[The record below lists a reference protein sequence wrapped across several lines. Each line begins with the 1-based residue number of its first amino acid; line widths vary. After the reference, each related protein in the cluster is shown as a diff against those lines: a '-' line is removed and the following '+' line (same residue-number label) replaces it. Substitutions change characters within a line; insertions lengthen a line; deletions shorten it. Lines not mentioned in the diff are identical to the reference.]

1 MASSVETRN
10 RYEEILEAAR
20 TQDRSNQAATMVVLS
35 HIQQMTLLMIK
46 KGLTF
51 YCDQDT
57 YKSRTKFLDKVISL
71 NKLDIRFP
79 AIIRN
84 FLLDGC
90 GLFYFRP
97 DAKLKYQIYFFNKN
111 QYRVYHDV
119 NGAIEEVVILYN
131 YKVRNANLGLPSD
144 TYGQNKRYVRL
155 AITAE
160 EINEYES
167 DSELSFEL
175 EPGGLITPAKKST
188 NSLGFVPAVE
198 VLNKPNAS
206 GTDGEGEFDPFME
219 QIVLQDQIIRNI
231 AKNVEFFG
239 NPTLISSRPRSD
251 LVEANDQGS
260 NFRPTISSQSGF
272 AGRDTPST
280 RVSEPFSSGMGGGLR
295 VPRIIANV
303 EPSDRVGYM
312 TPDPVS
318 GDMNRYA
325 LLLREEIRTALG
337 GVDEIS
343 ISAGATATEI
353 KGLMGRAQATAL
365 RKNKGFLTYGF
376 CRLLEMMLYHQE
388 VIFRESFIAASGMK
402 MPSMPKEQTPENLV
416 KYTESL
422 QRFEQKVDVAM
433 REALANNKV
442 PPGVV
447 GLPEDGDRDVTYR
460 FQGDVYEDTAYDIN
474 QKSIVVRNLQELG
487 VDSVEAL
494 KFLFPE
500 KTDNERAEMLQGFPF
515 RMVQQTQSAM
525 QQFLVLLNQMLQS
538 PHPLAPDQPLAAD
551 PRLNITPLLY
561 RTFDHLAEELTYSG
575 SYEPADPSFDPQ
587 PGLPGGND
595 TPGNTGSG
603 NNILP
608 AVGSTRSSTYPGG
621 SFGTYSP
628 VATAGD
634 SGYGPFYQRPV
645 QPVNVAVL
653 PEQSVGSSDGFA
665 GTGNQ
670 QPAIAIPQPDST
682 VSVPGTTYGPNTQQ
696 SAYTGPALGLSTAT
710 AGSSDVQY
718 QRLTDPN
725 WLSGF
730 LPGQGSRS
738 QQRSKRRN
746 QRGR

>member
-1 MASSVETRN
+1 
-10 RYEEILEAAR
+10 
-20 TQDRSNQAATMVVLS
+20 MVVLS
-35 HIQQMTLLMIK
+35 HIQQMILYMVK

-51 YCDQDT
+51 YCEQDT
-57 YKSRTKFLDKVISL
+57 FKSRSRFLEDLIAL
-71 NKLDIRFP
+71 NRLDIRFP
-79 AIIRN
+79 SIIRN
-84 FLLDGC
+84 FLIDGC

-97 DAKLKYQIYFFNKN
+97 DEKLKYQIYFFNKN

-119 NGAIEEVVILYN
+119 NGSVEEVVILYSYRVKN
-131 YKVRNANLGLPSD
+131 NNLGLPST

-160 EINEYES
+160 EIKESES

-175 EPGGLITPAKKST
+175 DPGSVLSPIKSRPNT
-188 NSLGFVPAVE
+188 LGFVPAVE

-206 GTDGEGEFDPFME
+206 GTEGEGEFDPFME
-219 QIVLQDQIIRNI
+219 QIVLHDQIIRNV
-231 AKNVEFFG
+231 AKNIEFFG

-251 LVEANDQGS
+251 LVEANDAQ
-260 NFRPTISSQSGF
+260 NTFRPTISSQSGF
-272 AGRDTPST
+272 AGQTTPST
-280 RVSEPFSSGMGGGLR
+280 RVSEPFGTAMGSGLR
-295 VPRIIANV
+295 VPRIIANI

-353 KGLMGRAQATAL
+353 KGLTGRAQATAL
-365 RKNKGFLTYGF
+365 RKNKSFLTYGF
-376 CRLLEMMLYHQE
+376 CRLLEMILYHQE
-388 VIFRESFIAASGMK
+388 EIFRESFIVASGMK
-402 MPSMPKEQTPENLV
+402 VPTPPKEETPENLE
-416 KYTESL
+416 KYQASL
-422 QRFEQKVDVAM
+422 SRFDRKVD
-433 REALANNKV
+433 EAIRTAIEKGKV
-442 PPGVV
+442 PNGVV
-447 GLPEDGDRDVTYR
+447 GLPEDGDREVTYR

-515 RMVQQTQSAM
+515 RMVQQTQAAM
-525 QQFLVLLNQMLQS
+525 QQFLVLLSQMLQS

-575 SYEPADPSFDPQ
+575 SYEPADPSFDPE
-587 PGLPGGND
+587 PGLPGGSPDGNLR
-595 TPGNTGSG
+595 PGLNRLSPMGAPT
-603 NNILP
+603 
-608 AVGSTRSSTYPGG
+608 SSYPGG

-628 VATAGD
+628 LAAAGNTN
-634 SGYGPFYQRPV
+634 YGPYYQQPV
-645 QPVNVAVL
+645 QPVSVAVL
-653 PEQSVGSSDGFA
+653 PEQSLGSSDGFPGA
-665 GTGNQ
+665 GVDPGQ
-670 QPAIAIPQPDST
+670 LSIPQPDS
-682 VSVPGTTYGPNTQQ
+682 VVAQPGSFDGAYTDQ
-696 SAYTGPALGLSTAT
+696 SAFTGPALGLPGT
-710 AGSSDVQY
+710 AGSADIAY

-725 WLSGF
+725 FLAGF
-730 LPGQGSRS
+730 YGPQPN
-738 QQRSKRRN
+738 QPKQRKRR
-746 QRGR
+746 GS

>member
-1 MASSVETRN
+1 MSSSTEVRN
-10 RYEEILEAAR
+10 KFEEILEAAR
-20 TQDRSNQAATMVVLS
+20 TQDRSNQSATMVVLS
-35 HIQQMTLLMIK
+35 HIQQMILYMVK

-51 YCDQDT
+51 YCEQDT
-57 YKSRTKFLDKVISL
+57 YKSRSRFLDDIIAL

-79 AIIRN
+79 SIIRN
-84 FLLDGC
+84 FLIDGC

-97 DAKLKYQIYFFNKN
+97 DEKLKYQIYFFNKG

-119 NGAIEEVVILYN
+119 NGAVEEVVIIYSYRVKN
-131 YKVRNANLGLPSD
+131 NNLGLPST

-155 AITAE
+155 AITAD
-160 EINEYES
+160 EITENES
-167 DSELSFEL
+167 DAELSFEL
-175 EPGGLITPAKKST
+175 EPGSAMTPAKVRPNT
-188 NSLGFVPAVE
+188 LGFVPAVE

-206 GTDGEGEFDPFME
+206 GTEGEGEFDPFME
-219 QIVLQDQIIRNI
+219 QIVLHDQIIRNV
-231 AKNVEFFG
+231 AKNIEFFG

-251 LVEANDQGS
+251 LVEANDAQ
-260 NFRPTISSQSGF
+260 NTFRPTISSQSGF
-272 AGRDTPST
+272 AGQTTPST
-280 RVSEPFSSGMGGGLR
+280 RVSEPFGTAMGAGLR
-295 VPRIIANV
+295 VPRIIANI

-353 KGLMGRAQATAL
+353 KGLTGRAQATAL
-365 RKNKGFLTYGF
+365 RKNKSFLTYGF
-376 CRLLEMMLYHQE
+376 CRLLEMIIYHQE
-388 VIFRESFIAASGMK
+388 QIFRESFIVASGMK
-402 MPSMPKEQTPENLV
+402 VPTPPKEQTQENLE
-416 KYTESL
+416 KYQASL
-422 QRFEQKVDVAM
+422 RRFDVKVDKAM
-433 REALANNKV
+433 QLAIQERKV

-447 GLPEDGDRDVTYR
+447 GLPEDGEREVDYR

-515 RMVQQTQSAM
+515 RMVQQTQAAM
-525 QQFLVLLNQMLQS
+525 QQFLVLLSQMLQS

-575 SYEPADPSFDPQ
+575 SYEPADPSFDPE
-587 PGLPGGND
+587 PGLPGGSPDGNQR
-595 TPGNTGSG
+595 PGLNRIS
-603 NNILP
+603 P
-608 AVGSTRSSTYPGG
+608 VGAPSSYPGG

-628 VATAGD
+628 LATAG
-634 SGYGPFYQRPV
+634 SSAYGPYYQQPV
-645 QPVNVAVL
+645 QPVSVAVL
-653 PEQSVGSSDGFA
+653 PEQSLGSSDGFA
-665 GTGNQ
+665 GAGAEPGQ
-670 QPAIAIPQPDST
+670 LSIPQPDSV
-682 VSVPGTTYGPNTQQ
+682 VSQPGSSIGYSDAQ
-696 SAYTGPALGLSTAT
+696 SAFTGPALGLPGT
-710 AGSSDVQY
+710 AGSADIAY

-725 WLSGF
+725 FLAGF
-730 LPGQGSRS
+730 YGTNQPK
-738 QQRSKRRN
+738 QRKRR
-746 QRGR
+746 GR